1 MLFFQE
7 IQERI
12 DEINKLWQ
20 GLHDLVELKRV
31 ELISTISLQ
40 QFKNSLEYCVVS
52 ETILHFY
59 KSHDFC
65 FLSLYEIISPFLKCF
80 FLPPNSV
87 PLTELDLV

>member
-1 MLFFQE
+1 MFFPQE

-40 QFKNSLEYCVVS
+40 QFKNSLEYCVVR
-52 ETILHFY
+52 
-59 KSHDFC
+59 
-65 FLSLYEIISPFLKCF
+65 
-80 FLPPNSV
+80 
-87 PLTELDLV
+87 